1 MLKNIS
7 IAKKLPA
14 LFAALTTISVV
25 SVGWLSYVEIA
36 QSMEKDVL
44 SKLSATQQTVGH
56 SFKKMLG
63 RIDSDLE
70 VMAQT
75 RAISCGI
82 LTSRKTH
89 TKQTSVSFWKKLMME
104 ATIPNSIPNI
114 ILGSAT
120 SWTNMDIR
128 TCSW

>member
-56 SFKKMLG
+56 
-63 RIDSDLE
+63 
-70 VMAQT
+70 
-75 RAISCGI
+75 
-82 LTSRKTH
+82 
-89 TKQTSVSFWKKLMME
+89 
-104 ATIPNSIPNI
+104 
-114 ILGSAT
+114 
-120 SWTNMDIR
+120 
-128 TCSW
+128 